1 MKDISFR
8 IILLISII
16 SISTCSFSRNKNNN
30 LKIIRKLNAGLRYL
44 QESDT
49 SMDTDYPIGNH
60 TYVRSSSGLSTG
72 QICAIAIPCIAALVG
87 IGVAAAILG
96 GSAPVAPI
104 APIAPISAV
113 STTNIPPPNV
123 IETSVT
129 KLTTPQEIPI
139 QPKIELPP
147 EPIKP
152 IIKPSY
158 PITNIENPVINL
170 PSSQQIS
177 QTNLVPV
184 QQMKLVPIQK
194 VEMVPVKKVQMVP
207 VKEVIPTNQ
216 SIKIVPKINTQIQ
229 GGQGIQGGDF
239 ISAPEGYGTA
249 AL

>member
-1 MKDISFR
+1 MKDFSFR

-44 QESDT
+44 EESDT

-60 TYVRSSSGLSTG
+60 TYVRSSSGLSAG

-104 APIAPISAV
+104 APMPAV
-113 STTNIPPPNV
+113 TTTNIPPPNV

-194 VEMVPVKKVQMVP
+194 VEMVPVQKVEMVP

>member
-60 TYVRSSSGLSTG
+60 TYVRSSSGLSAG
-72 QICAIAIPCIAALVG
+72 KICAIAIPCIAALVG

-177 QTNLVPV
+177 QTNMVPV

-194 VEMVPVKKVQMVP
+194 VEMVPVKKVQMIP

>member
-60 TYVRSSSGLSTG
+60 TYERSSSGLSAG

-104 APIAPISAV
+104 APMPAV
-113 STTNIPPPNV
+113 TTTNIPPPNV

-177 QTNLVPV
+177 QTNMVPV

>member
-30 LKIIRKLNAGLRYL
+30 LKIIHKLNAGLRYL
-44 QESDT
+44 EDLEESDT
-49 SMDTDYPIGNH
+49 SMDTDFPIGNH
-60 TYVRSSSGLSTG
+60 TYVRSSSGLSAG

-104 APIAPISAV
+104 APMPAV
-113 STTNIPPPNV
+113 TTTNIPPPNV

-194 VEMVPVKKVQMVP
+194 VEMVPVKKVQMIP

>member
-49 SMDTDYPIGNH
+49 SMDTDYHIGNH
-60 TYVRSSSGLSTG
+60 TYVRSSSGLSAG

-104 APIAPISAV
+104 APMPAV
-113 STTNIPPPNV
+113 TTTNIPPPNV

-177 QTNLVPV
+177 QTNMVPV

-194 VEMVPVKKVQMVP
+194 VEMVPVQKVEMVP

>member
-1 MKDISFR
+1 MKDFSFR

-44 QESDT
+44 EESDT

-60 TYVRSSSGLSTG
+60 TYVRSSSGLSAG
-72 QICAIAIPCIAALVG
+72 KICAIAIPCIAALVG

-104 APIAPISAV
+104 APMPAV
-113 STTNIPPPNV
+113 TTTNIPPPNV

-194 VEMVPVKKVQMVP
+194 VEMVPVQKVEMIP

>member
-60 TYVRSSSGLSTG
+60 TYVRSSSGLSAG
-72 QICAIAIPCIAALVG
+72 QICAITIPCIAALVG

-104 APIAPISAV
+104 APMPAV
-113 STTNIPPPNV
+113 TTTNIPPPNV

-177 QTNLVPV
+177 QTNMVPV

-194 VEMVPVKKVQMVP
+194 VEMVPVKKVQMIP

>member
-1 MKDISFR
+1 MKDFSFR

-44 QESDT
+44 QESESDT
-49 SMDTDYPIGNH
+49 STDDYYPTGNH
-60 TYVRSSSGLSTG
+60 TYVRSSSGLSAG
-72 QICAIAIPCIAALVG
+72 KICAIAIPCIAALVG

-104 APIAPISAV
+104 APMPAV
-113 STTNIPPPNV
+113 TTTNIPPPNV

-170 PSSQQIS
+170 PPSQQIS

-239 ISAPEGYGTA
+239 ISSPEGYGTA

>member
-60 TYVRSSSGLSTG
+60 TYVRSSSGLSAG

-194 VEMVPVKKVQMVP
+194 VEMVPVKKVQMIP

>member
-60 TYVRSSSGLSTG
+60 TYVRSSSGLSAG

-104 APIAPISAV
+104 APMPAV
-113 STTNIPPPNV
+113 TTTNIPPPNV

-194 VEMVPVKKVQMVP
+194 VEMVPVQKVEMIP

>member
-8 IILLISII
+8 VILLISII

-49 SMDTDYPIGNH
+49 STDDYYPTGNH
-60 TYVRSSSGLSTG
+60 TYVRSSSGLSAG

-104 APIAPISAV
+104 APISAV

-129 KLTTPQEIPI
+129 KLAAPQEIPI

-177 QTNLVPV
+177 QTNMVPV

-194 VEMVPVKKVQMVP
+194 VEMVPVQKVEMVP

>member
-30 LKIIRKLNAGLRYL
+30 LKIIRKLNASLRYL

-60 TYVRSSSGLSTG
+60 TYVRSSSGLSAG

-104 APIAPISAV
+104 APMPAV
-113 STTNIPPPNV
+113 TTTNIPPPNV

>member
-60 TYVRSSSGLSTG
+60 TYVRSSSGLSAG

-104 APIAPISAV
+104 APMPAV
-113 STTNIPPPNV
+113 TTTNIPPPNV

-139 QPKIELPP
+139 QPKIELLP

-170 PSSQQIS
+170 PPSQQIS

-194 VEMVPVKKVQMVP
+194 VEMVPVQKVEMVP

>member
-1 MKDISFR
+1 MKDFSFR

-60 TYVRSSSGLSTG
+60 TYVRSSSGLSAG

-177 QTNLVPV
+177 QTNMVPV

>member
-44 QESDT
+44 EESDT

-60 TYVRSSSGLSTG
+60 TYVRSSSGLSAG

-104 APIAPISAV
+104 APIPAASA
-113 STTNIPPPNV
+113 TNIPPPNV

-129 KLTTPQEIPI
+129 KLATTQEIPI

-194 VEMVPVKKVQMVP
+194 VEMVPVQKVEMVP

>member
-1 MKDISFR
+1 MKAFYVLTV
-8 IILLISII
+8 LLLFSLNLT
-16 SISTCSFSRNKNNN
+16 TCSKSNF
-30 LKIIRKLNAGLRYL
+30 IRRL
-44 QESDT
+44 QSEDPT
-49 SMDTDYPIGNH
+49 DTDNDGNS
-60 TYVRSSSGLSTG
+60 TIPYNTGRSSSGLSAG
-72 QICAIAIPCIAALVG
+72 KICAIAIPCIAALVG

-96 GSAPVAPI
+96 GSAPVPPMAPI
-104 APIAPISAV
+104 PAASA
-113 STTNIPPPNV
+113 TNIPPPNIV
-123 IETSVT
+123 ETSVT

-194 VEMVPVKKVQMVP
+194 VEMVPVKKVQMIP

-239 ISAPEGYGTA
+239 ISSPEGYGTA

>member
-60 TYVRSSSGLSTG
+60 TYVRSSSGLSAG

-104 APIAPISAV
+104 APMPAV
-113 STTNIPPPNV
+113 TTTNIPPPNV

-177 QTNLVPV
+177 QTNMVPV

-194 VEMVPVKKVQMVP
+194 VEMVPVKKVQMIP

-216 SIKIVPKINTQIQ
+216 SIKIVPKINAQIQ

>member
-1 MKDISFR
+1 MKDFSFR

-16 SISTCSFSRNKNNN
+16 SISNCSFSRNKNNN

-60 TYVRSSSGLSTG
+60 TYVRSSSGLSAG

-104 APIAPISAV
+104 APMPAV
-113 STTNIPPPNV
+113 TTTNIPPPNV

-194 VEMVPVKKVQMVP
+194 VEMVPVQKVQMIP

>member
-44 QESDT
+44 EESDT

-60 TYVRSSSGLSTG
+60 TYVRSSSGLSAG

-96 GSAPVAPI
+96 GSSPVPPMAPI
-104 APIAPISAV
+104 PAV
-113 STTNIPPPNV
+113 SATATNIPPPNIV
-123 IETSVT
+123 ETSVT

>member
-60 TYVRSSSGLSTG
+60 TYVRSSSGLSAG

-104 APIAPISAV
+104 APMPAV
-113 STTNIPPPNV
+113 TTTNIPPPNV

-177 QTNLVPV
+177 QTNMVPV

-194 VEMVPVKKVQMVP
+194 VEMVPVQKVEMIP

>member
-1 MKDISFR
+1 MKDFSFR

-60 TYVRSSSGLSTG
+60 TYVRSSSGLSAG

-104 APIAPISAV
+104 APMPAV
-113 STTNIPPPNV
+113 TTTNIPPPNV

-177 QTNLVPV
+177 QTNMVPV

-194 VEMVPVKKVQMVP
+194 VEMVPVQKVEMVP

>member
-1 MKDISFR
+1 MEDFSFR

-60 TYVRSSSGLSTG
+60 TYVRSSSGLSAG

-104 APIAPISAV
+104 APMPAV
-113 STTNIPPPNV
+113 TTTNIPPPNV

>member
-1 MKDISFR
+1 MEDFSFR

-16 SISTCSFSRNKNNN
+16 SISTCSFSKNKNNN

-49 SMDTDYPIGNH
+49 SIYTDYPIGNH
-60 TYVRSSSGLSTG
+60 TYVRSSSGLSAG
-72 QICAIAIPCIAALVG
+72 KICAIAIPCIAALVG

-104 APIAPISAV
+104 APMPAV
-113 STTNIPPPNV
+113 TTTNIPPPNV

-207 VKEVIPTNQ
+207 VKEVIPNNQ

>member
-1 MKDISFR
+1 MKDFSFR

-60 TYVRSSSGLSTG
+60 TYVRSSSGLSAG

-104 APIAPISAV
+104 APMPAV
-113 STTNIPPPNV
+113 TTTNIPPPNV

-177 QTNLVPV
+177 QTNMVPV

-194 VEMVPVKKVQMVP
+194 VEMVPVQKVEMIP

>member
-44 QESDT
+44 QESESDT
-49 SMDTDYPIGNH
+49 STDDYYPTGNH
-60 TYVRSSSGLSTG
+60 TYVRSSSGLSAG
-72 QICAIAIPCIAALVG
+72 KICAIAIPCIAALVG

-96 GSAPVAPI
+96 GSAPVPPMAPI
-104 APIAPISAV
+104 PAASA
-113 STTNIPPPNV
+113 TNIPPPNIV
-123 IETSVT
+123 ETSVT

>member
-1 MKDISFR
+1 MKDFSFR

-60 TYVRSSSGLSTG
+60 TYVRSSSGLSAG

-104 APIAPISAV
+104 APMPAV
-113 STTNIPPPNV
+113 TTTNIPPPNV

-177 QTNLVPV
+177 QTNMVPV

-194 VEMVPVKKVQMVP
+194 VEMVPVKKVQMIP

-239 ISAPEGYGTA
+239 ISAPEGYGPA

>member
-1 MKDISFR
+1 MKDFSYR

-60 TYVRSSSGLSTG
+60 TYVRSSSGLSAG
-72 QICAIAIPCIAALVG
+72 KICAIAIPCIAALVG

-104 APIAPISAV
+104 APMPAV
-113 STTNIPPPNV
+113 TTTNIPPPNV

-177 QTNLVPV
+177 QTNMVPV

-194 VEMVPVKKVQMVP
+194 VEMVPVKKVQMIP

>member
-60 TYVRSSSGLSTG
+60 TYVRSSSGLSAG

-104 APIAPISAV
+104 APMPAV
-113 STTNIPPPNV
+113 TTTNIPPPNV

-194 VEMVPVKKVQMVP
+194 VEMVPVQKVEMVP

>member
-1 MKDISFR
+1 MKDFSFR

-60 TYVRSSSGLSTG
+60 TYVRSSSGLSAG

-104 APIAPISAV
+104 APMPAV
-113 STTNIPPPNV
+113 TTTNIPPPNV

-194 VEMVPVKKVQMVP
+194 VEMVPVQKVEMIP

>member
-30 LKIIRKLNAGLRYL
+30 LKIIRKLNTGLRYL

-129 KLTTPQEIPI
+129 KLATPQEIPI

-194 VEMVPVKKVQMVP
+194 VEMVPVKKVQMIP

>member
-1 MKDISFR
+1 MKDFSFR

-60 TYVRSSSGLSTG
+60 TYVRSSSGLSAG

-104 APIAPISAV
+104 APMPAV
-113 STTNIPPPNV
+113 TTTNIPPPNV

-177 QTNLVPV
+177 QTNMVPV

>member
-177 QTNLVPV
+177 QTNMVPV

>member
-60 TYVRSSSGLSTG
+60 TYVRSSSGLSAG

-104 APIAPISAV
+104 APMPAV
-113 STTNIPPPNV
+113 TTTNIPPPNV

-194 VEMVPVKKVQMVP
+194 VEMVPVKKVQMIP

-216 SIKIVPKINTQIQ
+216 SIKIVPKINAQIQ

>member
-44 QESDT
+44 QESESDT
-49 SMDTDYPIGNH
+49 STDDYYPTGNH
-60 TYVRSSSGLSTG
+60 TYVRSSSGLSAG

-96 GSAPVAPI
+96 GSAPV

>member
-60 TYVRSSSGLSTG
+60 TYVRSSSGLSAG

-104 APIAPISAV
+104 APMPAV
-113 STTNIPPPNV
+113 TTTNIPPPNV

-177 QTNLVPV
+177 QTNMVPV

-216 SIKIVPKINTQIQ
+216 SIKIVPKINTRIQ

>member
-44 QESDT
+44 QESESDT
-49 SMDTDYPIGNH
+49 STDDYYPTGNH
-60 TYVRSSSGLSTG
+60 TYVRSSSGLSAG
-72 QICAIAIPCIAALVG
+72 QICAITIPCIAALVG

-104 APIAPISAV
+104 APMPAV
-113 STTNIPPPNV
+113 TTTNIPPPNV

-177 QTNLVPV
+177 QTNMVPV

-194 VEMVPVKKVQMVP
+194 VEMVPVQKVEMIP

>member
-1 MKDISFR
+1 MKDFSFR

-60 TYVRSSSGLSTG
+60 TYVRSSSGLSAG

-104 APIAPISAV
+104 APMPAV
-113 STTNIPPPNV
+113 TTTNIPPPNV

>member
-1 MKDISFR
+1 MKDFSYR

-44 QESDT
+44 EESDI

-60 TYVRSSSGLSTG
+60 TYVRSSSGLSAG
-72 QICAIAIPCIAALVG
+72 KICAIAIPCIAALVG

-104 APIAPISAV
+104 APMPAV
-113 STTNIPPPNV
+113 TTTNIPPPNV

-177 QTNLVPV
+177 QTNMVPV

>member
-1 MKDISFR
+1 MKDFSFR

-60 TYVRSSSGLSTG
+60 TYVRSSSGLSAG
-72 QICAIAIPCIAALVG
+72 KICAIAIPCIAALVG

-104 APIAPISAV
+104 APMPAV
-113 STTNIPPPNV
+113 TTTNIPPPNV

-177 QTNLVPV
+177 QTNMVPV

>member
-8 IILLISII
+8 IILLMSVISV
-16 SISTCSFSRNKNNN
+16 STCSFSRNKNNN
-30 LKIIRKLNAGLRYL
+30 LKIIRKLNTGLRYL

-104 APIAPISAV
+104 APISAV

-129 KLTTPQEIPI
+129 KLATPQEIPI

-170 PSSQQIS
+170 PSSQQINRKR
-177 QTNLVPV
+177 Q
-184 QQMKLVPIQK
+184 
-194 VEMVPVKKVQMVP
+194 
-207 VKEVIPTNQ
+207 
-216 SIKIVPKINTQIQ
+216 
-229 GGQGIQGGDF
+229 
-239 ISAPEGYGTA
+239 
-249 AL
+249 